1 MLKFKQKN
9 TPSWEIILNK
19 KLLKLTKPQFAFGLE
34 LEPNS
39 QFANDFNIFQV
50 EIIPTSIQD
59 LKQDEGELDSVE
71 ETLKLY
77 ISIAGTWLWLNLAP

>member
-1 MLKFKQKN
+1 MDAMKSCFMTYVLVNWNREVFSFN
-9 TPSWEIILNK
+9 PYTN
-19 KLLKLTKPQFAFGLE
+19 AYY
-34 LEPNS
+34 
-39 QFANDFNIFQV
+39 FANDFNIFQV